1 MASMRKNFRHL
12 KHCLKRNLQR
22 FKNNFHMTK
31 TLVFPV
37 SVEKTSKK
45 KPERIGVFSFLLQ
58 RIDHQKML
66 IG

>member
-1 MASMRKNFRHL
+1 MRKNFRHL

-22 FKNNFHMTK
+22 LKNDFYMTR
-31 TLVFPV
+31 TPV
-37 SVEKTSKK
+37 ICGFAEKPPKK
-45 KPERIGVFSFLLQ
+45 NPERIGVFSFFLQ